1 LYNGVVCD
9 NTVKLRRVAF
19 VGNPQN
25 DFFAMG
31 LKVLKYDDSITSVMN
46 ETELESYVKNKTN
59 WDTVNFKKK

>member
-1 LYNGVVCD
+1 
-9 NTVKLRRVAF
+9 
-19 VGNPQN
+19 
-25 DFFAMG
+25 MG